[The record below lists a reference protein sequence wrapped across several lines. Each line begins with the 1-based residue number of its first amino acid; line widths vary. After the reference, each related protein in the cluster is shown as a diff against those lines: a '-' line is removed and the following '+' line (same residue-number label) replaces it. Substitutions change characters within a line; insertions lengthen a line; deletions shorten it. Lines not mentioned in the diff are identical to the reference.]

1 LHYGIYV
8 PNFGECSH
16 PRRLAEYA
24 LLAEESGWD
33 GLFIWDHI
41 LWKPGLKVVDPWI
54 ALAAVAMNTKRI
66 RIGILVTPI
75 ARRRPWKLA
84 RETVS
89 LDHLSNGRLIVGV
102 GLGNPPDL
110 EFKQFGEDDDD
121 RVRAAKLDEG
131 LDVLVGLW
139 SGKPFS
145 YHGKHYHIMNS
156 QFLPAPFQIPRIP
169 IWVAGKW
176 PNKAP
181 FRRAAKWDGVI
192 PEPARPNTRIKPKD
206 LLEILAYVKRHRTQ
220 SASYEVTVEGSTPGD
235 PAEGAEIVS
244 PYIEAGATWWLE
256 DLHEWR
262 DSPSNMSARIQHG
275 PPVAFL

>member
-1 LHYGIYV
+1 
-8 PNFGECSH
+8 
-16 PRRLAEYA
+16 
-24 LLAEESGWD
+24 
-33 GLFIWDHI
+33 
-41 LWKPGLKVVDPWI
+41 
-54 ALAAVAMNTKRI
+54 M
-66 RIGILVTPI
+66 
-75 ARRRPWKLA
+75 
-84 RETVS
+84 
-89 LDHLSNGRLIVGV
+89 GV

-145 YHGKHYHIMNS
+145 YEGKHYRIMNS
-156 QFLPAPFQIPRIP
+156 QFLPAPLQTPRIP

-192 PEPARPNTRIKPKD
+192 PEPARPDIEIKPKD
-206 LLEILAYVKRHRTQ
+206 LLEIVAYVKRHRTQ
-220 SASYEVTVEGSTPGD
+220 SASYEVAVEGSTPEK
-235 PAEGAEIVS
+235 PAERAEIVS

-262 DSPSNMSARIQHG
+262 DSPRDMSARIQRG
-275 PPVAFL
+275 PPIAPL